1 MRDEK
6 GGRRTDERGL
16 GRKDEEPM
24 TTTIERE
31 NTYTSGLY
39 VKRPIAIVRGQG
51 ALVWDENGREYI
63 DCVAGQGS
71 ANLGHCHPA
80 VVQAI
85 TEQAQTLIS
94 CTEMFYFS
102 KRAEFEQ
109 RLVEAAGEEF
119 HRVFLCN
126 SGTEAVEGSLKLARY
141 ATGRTEF
148 VAAKRGFHGRTM
160 GALSATWNKKYRD
173 PFLPLVPGFTHVTYN
188 NLEELDAAV
197 NQKTAG
203 IILEVVQA
211 EGGVHPATEEFL
223 HGAQE
228 ICRRKGAL
236 LIFDEVQ
243 TGFCR
248 TGKMFAYQH
257 FGVTPD
263 FLALAKSI
271 GGGIPMGAIVIG
283 GRIRPLQPAIH
294 ANTFGGNPVTCAA
307 AVAAMDVYEEER
319 IAEKAAD
326 SAAYLTAKLRAISSP
341 LIREVRGLGLL
352 IGIEIKQK
360 ATPYIVALAERG
372 VLVLPAGLNVIRLL
386 PPLVITRPQLDTVAE
401 QIAAVLEKPL
411 AEEERQ

>member
-1 MRDEK
+1 
-6 GGRRTDERGL
+6 
-16 GRKDEEPM
+16 M
-24 TTTIERE
+24 TTTIELE
-31 NTYTSGLY
+31 NKYTSGLY

-80 VVQAI
+80 VVKAI
-85 TEQAQTLIS
+85 TEQAQTLMA

-102 KRAEFEQ
+102 KRAEL
-109 RLVEAAGEEF
+109 RTTPGGSRGRRIPP
-119 HRVFLCN
+119 RVPVQFGN
-126 SGTEAVEGSLKLARY
+126 GGDRRLARNWRAI
-141 ATGRTEF
+141 ATGRTDF

-173 PFLPLVPGFTHVTYN
+173 PFLPLVPGFSHVTYN

-197 NQKTAG
+197 TEKTAG
-203 IILEVVQA
+203 VILEPVQA
-211 EGGVHPATEEFL
+211 EGGVYPATPEFL
-223 HGAQE
+223 RGAQE
-228 ICRRKGAL
+228 ICRAKGAL
-236 LIFDEVQ
+236 LILDEVQ

-257 FGVTPD
+257 YGVTPD
-263 FLALAKSI
+263 FVALAKSI

-283 GRIRPLQPAIH
+283 DRIRALEPAVH

-307 AVAAMDVYEEER
+307 ALAAMDVYEEEK
-319 IAEKAAD
+319 IAEKAAE

-360 ATPYIVALAERG
+360 ATPYIAALTERG

-386 PPLVITRPQLDTVAE
+386 PPLVITKPQLDKVAD

-411 AEEERQ
+411 VEEGK

>member
-1 MRDEK
+1 
-6 GGRRTDERGL
+6 
-16 GRKDEEPM
+16 M
-24 TTTIERE
+24 TNTIELE
-31 NTYTSGLY
+31 NKYTSGLY
-39 VKRPIAIVRGQG
+39 VKRPITIVRGQG

-80 VVQAI
+80 VVRAI

-94 CTEMFYFS
+94 CTEMFYFPQ
-102 KRAEFEQ
+102 RAELEQ
-109 RLVEAAGEEF
+109 RLVEAAGEGF
-119 HRVFLCN
+119 NRVFLCN

-141 ATGRTEF
+141 TTGRTDF

-173 PFLPLVPGFTHVTYN
+173 PFLPLVPGFSHVTYN

-197 NQKTAG
+197 TEKTAG
-203 IILEVVQA
+203 VILEVVQA
-211 EGGVHPATEEFL
+211 EGGVYPGTAEFL
-223 HGAQE
+223 RRAQE
-228 ICRRKGAL
+228 ICRARGAM
-236 LIFDEVQ
+236 LILDEVQ

-257 FGVTPD
+257 YGLQPD

-283 GRIRPLQPAIH
+283 ERVRTLEPAVH
-294 ANTFGGNPVTCAA
+294 ANTFGGNPLTSAA

-319 IAEKAAD
+319 IAEKAAELG
-326 SAAYLTAKLRAISSP
+326 AYLGGKLRGISSP

-352 IGIEIKQK
+352 VGIEIKQK
-360 ATPYIVALAERG
+360 ATPYIAALAERG
-372 VLVLPAGLNVIRLL
+372 VLALPAGLNVIRLL
-386 PPLVITRPQLDTVAE
+386 PPLVITKPQLDRVAE
-401 QIAAVLEKPL
+401 QIAAVLEQPVRP
-411 AEEERQ
+411 EETQEK

>member
-1 MRDEK
+1 
-6 GGRRTDERGL
+6 
-16 GRKDEEPM
+16 M

-31 NTYTSGLY
+31 NKYTSGLY

-80 VVQAI
+80 VVKAI
-85 TEQAQTLIS
+85 TEQAQTLMA

-102 KRAEFEQ
+102 KRAELEQ
-109 RLVEAAGEEF
+109 RLVEAAGEGF
-119 HRVFLCN
+119 NRVFLCN

-141 ATGRTEF
+141 ATGRTEI

-197 NQKTAG
+197 NEKTAG
-203 IILEVVQA
+203 VILEVVQA
-211 EGGVHPATEEFL
+211 EGGVHPATPEFL
-223 HGAQE
+223 RGAQE

-236 LIFDEVQ
+236 LILDEVQ

-257 FGVTPD
+257 YGARPD
-263 FLALAKSI
+263 FVALAKSI

-283 GRIRPLQPAIH
+283 DRIRPLEPAIH

-307 AVAAMDVYEEER
+307 ALAAMDVYEEEK
-319 IAEKAAD
+319 IAEKAAE
-326 SAAYLTAKLRAISSP
+326 SATYLTAKLRAISSP

-360 ATPYIVALAERG
+360 ATPYITALAERG
-372 VLVLPAGLNVIRLL
+372 VLVLPAGLNIIRLL
-386 PPLVITRPQLDTVAE
+386 PPLIITRPQLDKVAD

-411 AEEERQ
+411 VEEEKQLT

>member
-1 MRDEK
+1 
-6 GGRRTDERGL
+6 
-16 GRKDEEPM
+16 M

-31 NTYTSGLY
+31 NKYTSGLY

-80 VVQAI
+80 VVKAI
-85 TEQAQTLIS
+85 TDQVQTLMA
-94 CTEMFYFS
+94 CTEMFYYA
-102 KRAEFEQ
+102 KRAELEQ
-109 RLVEAAGEEF
+109 RLVEAAGEGF
-119 HRVFLCN
+119 NRVFLCN

-141 ATGRTEF
+141 ATGRTDF

-173 PFLPLVPGFTHVTYN
+173 PFLPLVPGFQHVTYN
-188 NLEELDAAV
+188 NLEELQAAV
-197 NQKTAG
+197 NEKTAG
-203 IILEVVQA
+203 VILEVVQA
-211 EGGVHPATEEFL
+211 EGGVYPGTAEFL
-223 HGAQE
+223 RGAQE
-228 ICRRKGAL
+228 ICREKGAM
-236 LIFDEVQ
+236 LILDEVQ

-257 FGVTPD
+257 YGLQPD
-263 FLALAKSI
+263 LLALAKSI

-283 GRIRPLQPAIH
+283 SRIRPLEPAVH
-294 ANTFGGNPVTCAA
+294 ANTFGGNPITSAA

-326 SAAYLTAKLRAISSP
+326 LGTYLACKLRAISSP

-352 IGIEIKQK
+352 VGIEIKQK
-360 ATPYIVALAERG
+360 ATPYVAALTERG
-372 VLVLPAGLNVIRLL
+372 VLTLPAGLNVIRLL
-386 PPLVITRPQLDTVAE
+386 PPLVITKVQLDRVVE
-401 QIAAVLEKPL
+401 QIAAVLEKP
-411 AEEERQ
+411 ATEEETP